1 VPYIYC
7 LGGKMNLDDFFSRI
21 NIITYEKP
29 QERTK
34 EIKEFLNYIKGE
46 ISEKDMQS
54 ILEFIQSGRYHICWL
69 YAVVF
74 SSFQCLIN
82 HGVWNESLAK
92 AYYEYL
98 DELGWDYE
106 LEIVGKMLSE
116 GDIESVREFCL
127 DSKLA
132 DEENNTYF
140 MTSTVWRGKDY
151 SK

>member
-1 VPYIYC
+1 
-7 LGGKMNLDDFFSRI
+7 MNLDDFFSRI

-106 LEIVGKMLSE
+106 LEIVGKMLSA

-132 DEENNTYF
+132 DEENNTYY

>member
-1 VPYIYC
+1 
-7 LGGKMNLDDFFSRI
+7 MNLDDFFSRI

-140 MTSTVWRGKDY
+140 MASTVWRGKDY

>member
-1 VPYIYC
+1 
-7 LGGKMNLDDFFSRI
+7 MNLDDFFSRI

-106 LEIVGKMLSE
+106 LENA
-116 GDIESVREFCL
+116 F
-127 DSKLA
+127 
-132 DEENNTYF
+132 
-140 MTSTVWRGKDY
+140 
-151 SK
+151 

>member
-1 VPYIYC
+1 
-7 LGGKMNLDDFFSRI
+7 MNLDDFFSRI

-34 EIKEFLNYIKGE
+34 EIKEFLSYIKGE

-69 YAVVF
+69 YTVVF

>member
-1 VPYIYC
+1 
-7 LGGKMNLDDFFSRI
+7 MNLDDFFSRI

-106 LEIVGKMLSE
+106 LEIVGKMLSAR
-116 GDIESVREFCL
+116 DIESVREFCL

-132 DEENNTYF
+132 DEENNTYY